1 MDDIATD
8 RHCERTAAGPS
19 DAEIVRRV
27 LAGQRDEYALLVG
40 RYLPMVERFWSGR
53 GLRGA
58 GLDEAV
64 QNALV
69 TAYQKLGRLR
79 DPSRFGGYLL
89 KIARYSA
96 PRPRK
101 PALPPTDVTEPAG
114 PSHEEPWHETLEAAV
129 ARLPDSMQVVLAL
142 KYTDDLTA
150 AEIARR
156 LGQTV
161 GSVTKTLSRA
171 YQRLRADVELAQFA
185 RRGGQNEN

>member
-8 RHCERTAAGPS
+8 QPCELTDDGPT
-19 DAEIVRRV
+19 DAELVRRV
-27 LAGQRDEYALLVG
+27 LAGQRDEYALLVD

-69 TAYQKLGRLR
+69 TAYQRLGRLR

-89 KIARYSA
+89 KVARHSA
-96 PRPRK
+96 PRRRK
-101 PALPPTDVTEPAG
+101 PPLPLADVEEPAG
-114 PSHEEPWHETLEAAV
+114 PSRDEPWHETLEAAV

-150 AEIARR
+150 AEIAHR

-171 YQRLRADVELAQFA
+171 YQSLRADAELAQLS
-185 RRGGQNEN
+185 RDRSTK